1 MSNRGNKVAMDTV
14 ALNAVRYGQ
23 PEVLEFT
30 RFPLPALTTG
40 QARIVVAA
48 AGVNPVDARRMTGEI
63 RHGGPPVF
71 LGTEF
76 AGTIVDLGAPSTEWA
91 VDDEVLG
98 AGDPFTHATV
108 IDVPVANLVRRPPTV
123 PWVVAG
129 SLAGASQTAVTILE
143 DLGPISTLLI
153 HGGAGGVGSI
163 TVQLARQAGI
173 TVVATGSPANH
184 DYLRAL
190 GAIPV
195 AYGAGLVE
203 RIEAAHP
210 DQFDASVDMA
220 GTDEATQA
228 SLATVRPD
236 GVIASITA
244 LPPSSPR
251 INQIWRRRDPTSVA
265 RVVAGIAAGDLT
277 WEVSS
282 TYAFTEA
289 AKAYEAILQ
298 RHVRGKSVLT
308 F

>member
-1 MSNRGNKVAMDTV
+1 MDTL
-14 ALNAVRYGQ
+14 ALTAVRYGQ
-23 PEVLEFT
+23 PEVLEYT
-30 RFPLPALTTG
+30 RFALPALATD
-40 QARIVVAA
+40 QARIAVKA

-63 RHGGPPVF
+63 RHGDPPLF

-76 AGTIVDLGAPSTEWA
+76 AGTIVELGCDTTQWS
-91 VDDEVLG
+91 VGDEVLG
-98 AGDPFTHATV
+98 AGGAFTHATV
-108 IDVPVANLVRRPPTV
+108 IDVPVANLVGRPPTV

-129 SLAGASQTAVTILE
+129 SLAGASQTAVTILD
-143 DLGPISTLLI
+143 DLGPITSLLV

-163 TVQLARQAGI
+163 TVQLAKQAGI

-203 RIEAAHP
+203 RIQEAHP
-210 DQFDASVDMA
+210 GQFSASVDMA
-220 GTDEATQA
+220 GTDEATQS
-228 SLATVRPD
+228 SLATVAPD

-251 INQIWRRRDPTSVA
+251 ITQIWRRQDPTSVA
-265 RVVAGIAAGDLT
+265 RVAAGIAVGDLT

-282 TYAFTEA
+282 THRFADA
-289 AKAYEAILQ
+289 AEAYEAILR

>member
-1 MSNRGNKVAMDTV
+1 MKTL
-14 ALNAVRYGQ
+14 ALTAARYGQ
-23 PEVLEFT
+23 PDVLEFT
-30 RFPLPALTTG
+30 RLDLPALG
-40 QARIVVAA
+40 PDQARIAVKA

-63 RHGGPPVF
+63 RHGELPLF

-76 AGTIVDLGAPSTEWA
+76 AGTIVELGSHSMEWT
-91 VDDEVLG
+91 VGDEVLG
-98 AGDPFTHATV
+98 AGEAFTHATV
-108 IDVPVANLVRRPPTV
+108 IDVPVPNLVRRPPSV

-129 SLAGASQTAVTILE
+129 SLAGASQTAVTILD
-143 DLGPISTLLI
+143 DLGPISSLLV

-173 TVVATGSPANH
+173 TVVATGSPTNH

-190 GAIPV
+190 GATPI
-195 AYGAGLVE
+195 AYGPGLVE
-203 RIEAAHP
+203 RIQAAHP
-210 DQFDASVDMA
+210 AQFDAAVDMA

-228 SLATVRPD
+228 SLATVTPD

-244 LPPSSPR
+244 LRPESPR
-251 INQIWRRRDPTSVA
+251 ITQIWRRRDPTSVA
-265 RVVAGIAAGDLT
+265 RVAAGIATGDLT

-282 TYAFTEA
+282 TYRFADA
-289 AKAYEAILQ
+289 AKAYEAILR